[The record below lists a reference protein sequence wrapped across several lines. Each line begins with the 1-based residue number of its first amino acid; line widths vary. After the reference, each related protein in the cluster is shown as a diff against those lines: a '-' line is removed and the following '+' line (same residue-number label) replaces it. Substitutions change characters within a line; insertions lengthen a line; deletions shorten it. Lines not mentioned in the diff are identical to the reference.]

1 MSLKSRRKWILPE
14 KKVEDIIE
22 HIIQIRG
29 IEDRES
35 FLHPSLDNIYSWE
48 KINDVNSAISKIS
61 EHIEK
66 GSKILIHGDYDAD
79 GICATAL
86 LWEFLYRDLSKH
98 ISKKIDVVPYIPN
111 RIEQGYGL
119 TKDSLEDVVSLGANL
134 VITVDC
140 GIRDK
145 DIIAEFKDRLDF
157 VVTDHHQ
164 PPDGVFDDLDYPILH
179 QMFQEKEYPFKEIC
193 GTSVAYLLVQGLRE
207 HFNMEVNPLY
217 GLDLVALTT
226 ITDIMPLRD
235 VNRVFVK
242 YGLEEI
248 RKGERLGF
256 RMLSLRAGLDPE
268 DIDVYH
274 LGYVIGPRINAVG
287 RIASPMDAVR
297 LLVSRREEQCKEI
310 ANLLENTNWERQ
322 KMTEDI
328 LQQARDSISNVSS
341 NLLFVLGEDWHEG
354 IIGLVAGKLQEEFYK
369 PVIIAT
375 KNNNI
380 IKGSA
385 RSIKGFH
392 ITKALES
399 HSKYLERYGGHELAA
414 GFTAKLDSIDEFVE
428 SITDYAER
436 NIREEDLIPELKVEL
451 LLDSNDITS
460 ELVAELKGLEPLG
473 YGNPKPYVCLTN
485 LEVKRKQIMG
495 KDQSHMKI
503 YVKGSGSDYLSLLL
517 FNCKE
522 DIDEITDGSR
532 IDVVGYPDINV
543 WNGVE
548 SVQFN
553 VKEWRS
559 VN

>member
-392 ITKALES
+392 ITKALEA

-436 NIREEDLIPELKVEL
+436 NIREEDLIPELKVDL

-495 KDQSHMKI
+495 KDQSHMKL

-522 DIDEITDGSR
+522 DIDEITYGSR
-532 IDVVGYPDINV
+532 IDAVGYPDINV